1 MNTLRALVGAG
12 SALAL
17 LGFIVLAPLGW
28 TVILIAA
35 SPEKLAEAPARQ
47 TCEGDITLLSVHSPP
62 PCHRSR

>member
-1 MNTLRALVGAG
+1 MTTLRALVGAG

-28 TVILIAA
+28 AVILITA
-35 SPEKLAEAPARQ
+35 SPEKLVEAPSRQ
-47 TCEGDITLLSVHSPP
+47 TCQGNVTLLSI